1 MLLEILVLCFNGE
14 LIWSIHWYIFKWKP
28 C

>member
-14 LIWSIHWYIFKWKP
+14 LMWSIHW
-28 C
+28 

>member
-14 LIWSIHWYIFKWKP
+14 LIWSIHW
-28 C
+28 